1 LIPPK
6 RQKTI
11 RRSVFSRI
19 NNMKKLLKMGFHES
33 VVPQVFD
40 GKISTWR
47 LRDHKLKKG
56 DVLAFEN
63 SQTEEIFGFGKITKV
78 IITTVGQ
85 IDLKDKTHY
94 KTYKNRQEL
103 IKAFKRHNPAYKINN
118 NTPVF
123 AYTYKFKKKSK

>member
-1 LIPPK
+1 
-6 RQKTI
+6 
-11 RRSVFSRI
+11 
-19 NNMKKLLKMGFHES
+19 MKNLPKMGFHES

-47 LRDHKLKKG
+47 LRDHGFKKG
-56 DVLAFEN
+56 DIVAFEN

-85 IDLKDKTHY
+85 INLNDKTHY
-94 KTYKNRQEL
+94 KTYENRQEL
-103 IKAFKRHNPAYKINN
+103 IRALESHYPTHKINN

-123 AYTYKFKKKSK
+123 AYTYTFKKKL

>member
-1 LIPPK
+1 
-6 RQKTI
+6 
-11 RRSVFSRI
+11 
-19 NNMKKLLKMGFHES
+19 MKKVLKMGFHES

-47 LRDHKLKKG
+47 IRDHKLKKG
-56 DVLAFEN
+56 DIVAFEN

-78 IITTVGQ
+78 IITTVGK

-94 KTYKNRQEL
+94 KTYKNRLEL
-103 IKAFKRHNPAYKINN
+103 IRAFRRHNPVFEINN

-123 AYTYKFKKKSK
+123 AYTYKFKKV

>member
-1 LIPPK
+1 M
-6 RQKTI
+6 T
-11 RRSVFSRI
+11 
-19 NNMKKLLKMGFHES
+19 KKIDKKICLPKMGFHES

-47 LRDHKLKKG
+47 LRDHKFKKG
-56 DVLAFEN
+56 DVVAFEN

-78 IITTVGQ
+78 IKTTVGQ

-94 KTYKNRQEL
+94 KTYKTRKKL
-103 IKAFKRHNPAYKINN
+103 ARAFKRHNPAYKINN